1 MSTLTECNLEGQ
13 NLTNANISG
22 VLSDVSFC
30 DSNLTGAILSNSE
43 IESADFTNAIIKNVT
58 LGSAIK
64 NGFTKEMLYST
75 ASYKNKDLG
84 SISFYGGDNILGW
97 NLSGQNLQNAN
108 FNSVDLENVDL
119 AGADLRGAEM
129 SSVKGDFILKNTIM
143 SDGYISNFSM
153 TSSEDNLF
161 IRKYTPIASA
171 SSSNIETIF
180 DKSVSIS
187 GGASVVI
194 CQGASVEIEED
205 VYITVENGGNL
216 KIQTDV
222 DSSTLVSFAEFSGL
236 VFNDGSSLTVEVT
249 GDIDKGANIDIMTL
263 NEDVSIVLSGL
274 VKNENFK
281 LILNDNEFFGDWEY
295 FIADNKL
302 SVSIQIPEP
311 SIFAAIFG
319 ALVLGFALRYK
330 IKRI

>member
-1 MSTLTECNLEGQ
+1 M
-13 NLTNANISG
+13 
-22 VLSDVSFC
+22 
-30 DSNLTGAILSNSE
+30 
-43 IESADFTNAIIKNVT
+43 
-58 LGSAIK
+58 
-64 NGFTKEMLYST
+64 
-75 ASYKNKDLG
+75 
-84 SISFYGGDNILGW
+84 
-97 NLSGQNLQNAN
+97 
-108 FNSVDLENVDL
+108 
-119 AGADLRGAEM
+119 
-129 SSVKGDFILKNTIM
+129 
-143 SDGYISNFSM
+143 
-153 TSSEDNLF
+153 
-161 IRKYTPIASA
+161 
-171 SSSNIETIF
+171 
-180 DKSVSIS
+180 
-187 GGASVVI
+187 
-194 CQGASVEIEED
+194 
-205 VYITVENGGNL
+205 
-216 KIQTDV
+216 